1 MEGMQEETAMVG
13 DRLYTDIQLA
23 ANSGVCGI
31 LVPSGESTR
40 NDIAASSAKP
50 TFVFENVGEL
60 ANALRTADA
69 EFGK

>member
-1 MEGMQEETAMVG
+1 MVG

-23 ANSGVCGI
+23 ANSGVCGV
-31 LVPSGESTR
+31 LVLSGESTR
-40 NDIAASSAKP
+40 NDIAVSSAKP